1 MTTPAITPIRL
12 PDQIGQIGQIGQASQ
27 PAPGGFQA
35 AMKSAIETVNSMKN
49 DADATARRFLS
60 GEGGELHQVALE
72 QQQAQLAFD
81 LFLQV
86 RNKAVQ
92 AYQEVMRMPL

>member
-1 MTTPAITPIRL
+1 MTTPAIAPIRL
-12 PDQIGQIGQIGQASQ
+12 PDHIGQIGSASG
-27 PAPGGFQA
+27 PAAAPGGQFQSV
-35 AMKSAIETVNSMKN
+35 MKTALETVHEMKTG
-49 DADATARRFLS
+49 ADATVQRFLS

>member
-1 MTTPAITPIRL
+1 MTTPAISAIRL
-12 PDQIGQIGQIGQASQ
+12 PDHIGQIGASSQA
-27 PAPGGFQA
+27 APGEFQA
-35 AMKSAIETVNSMKN
+35 AMKSALETVNSMKN
-49 DADATARRFLS
+49 EADSTAQRFLS
-60 GEGGELHQVALE
+60 GEGGELHQVALQ

-92 AYQEVMRMPL
+92 AYQEIMRMPL

>member
-1 MTTPAITPIRL
+1 MTISGITPIRL
-12 PDQIGQIGQIGQASQ
+12 PEQIGQVRPSGGES
-27 PAPGGFQA
+27 GGFSSVMA
-35 AMKSAIETVNSMKN
+35 SAVETVNSMQN
-49 DADATARRFLS
+49 SADATVRRFLS

-81 LFLQV
+81 LLLQM

-92 AYQEVMRMPL
+92 AYQEVMRMQL

>member
-1 MTTPAITPIRL
+1 MTTPAIAPIRL
-12 PDQIGQIGQIGQASQ
+12 PDHVGQIGPVAGPAEA
-27 PAPGGFQA
+27 APGQFQSV
-35 AMKSAIETVNSMKN
+35 MKTALETVNSMKN
-49 DADATARRFLS
+49 SADATVQRFLS

-81 LFLQV
+81 LLLQV

>member
-1 MTTPAITPIRL
+1 MTITPVSPIRL
-12 PDQIGQIGQIGQASQ
+12 PDQIGAVR
-27 PAPGGFQA
+27 PAGAQGVDSFRSVMSNA
-35 AMKSAIETVNSMKN
+35 VETVNALQNS
-49 DADATARRFLS
+49 ADATIQRFLS

-72 QQQAQLAFD
+72 QQKAGLAFD

-92 AYQEVMRMPL
+92 AYQEIMRMPL

>member
-1 MTTPAITPIRL
+1 MTTAPIAPIRL
-12 PDQIGQIGQIGQASQ
+12 PEQLGQLHSSG
-27 PAPGGFQA
+27 PAPGGGFA
-35 AMKSAIETVNSMKN
+35 SAMASAVDTVNTLQN
-49 DADATARRFLS
+49 TAGDSVRRFLS

-92 AYQEVMRMPL
+92 AYQEVMRMQL

>member
-12 PDQIGQIGQIGQASQ
+12 PDHIGQIGPSSSS
-27 PAPGGFQA
+27 APGEFQA
-35 AMKSAIETVNSMKN
+35 AMKNAIETVDGMKRAS
-49 DADATARRFLS
+49 DASIERFLS
-60 GEGGELHQVALE
+60 GEGGELHQVALQ

-81 LFLQV
+81 LLLQV